1 MYVLCVVR
9 DRGTVS
15 QTVND
20 EDCCYRDRLVSLLVR
35 KNRKEEAEAALVVVF
50 DLCNWFFCLG
60 TS

>member
-9 DRGTVS
+9 DRGTAS
-15 QTVND
+15 QTAND

-35 KNRKEEAEAALVVVF
+35 ENRKEVAEAALVVVF